1 MQLLVSENERFSIV
15 IFGSDFRLY
24 IKKKK
29 KKKKA
34 SNDIHKSY

>member
-29 KKKKA
+29 KKKA